1 MTGSKR
7 PTRPL
12 SQFFESSL
20 RLVHAFLWASR
31 NILLLTTQI
40 VSIGHKSMTFRHP
53 HVKKISKKISKK
65 EKKKTGFALFERFF
79 VSRSGFLRRQLCSA
93 VYLGCACTVPDVR
106 IPADS
111 KKKVLIFSCHSLG
124 ENVVYC
130 ARALSS
136 SYTTG
141 CTAARVSAFLLQ
153 ARLSGT
159 QSAAIG
165 ACASLACIDCC
176 CFGAALTFVSML
188 CRLEKKRPLLF
199 V

>member
-1 MTGSKR
+1 M
-7 PTRPL
+7 
-12 SQFFESSL
+12 
-20 RLVHAFLWASR
+20 
-31 NILLLTTQI
+31 
-40 VSIGHKSMTFRHP
+40 
-53 HVKKISKKISKK
+53 
-65 EKKKTGFALFERFF
+65 
-79 VSRSGFLRRQLCSA
+79 CSA

-106 IPADS
+106 IPAELR
-111 KKKVLIFSCHSLG
+111 KFEKKVLFFGRHSMG
-124 ENVVYC
+124 ENVGYC

-141 CTAARVSAFLLQ
+141 CTAARVSALLLQ
-153 ARLSGT
+153 ARLSDT

-199 V
+199 VSWQRTSQTLHSEPLTCVSQLCFFRSLHRRFSGLL